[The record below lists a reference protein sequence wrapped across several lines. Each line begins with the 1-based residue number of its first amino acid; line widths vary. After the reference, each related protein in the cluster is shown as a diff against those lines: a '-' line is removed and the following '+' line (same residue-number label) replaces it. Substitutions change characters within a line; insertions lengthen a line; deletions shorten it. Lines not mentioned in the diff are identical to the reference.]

1 VGATGGIGSFAIQL
15 ARLRGAEVIATVRP
29 GDEGFVSDLG
39 ASETVDYTGDVVA
52 AIRDRYPDGVDAV
65 IDAVSGG
72 GEFQRIVGL
81 VRKGGRAASTR
92 GAAEGDEI
100 DGVAIAN
107 ANGNPG
113 HLDALAELV
122 AGGNVRV
129 AVTRT
134 YRLDDAAQALR
145 DLTEQHTLG
154 KLIITVG

>member
-1 VGATGGIGSFAIQL
+1 CHDVLVVCATGGIGSFAIQL

-81 VRKGGRAASTR
+81 VGEGGRGASTR
-92 GAAEGDEI
+92 
-100 DGVAIAN
+100 
-107 ANGNPG
+107 
-113 HLDALAELV
+113 
-122 AGGNVRV
+122 
-129 AVTRT
+129 
-134 YRLDDAAQALR
+134 
-145 DLTEQHTLG
+145 
-154 KLIITVG
+154 